1 MSRLSTRMQEEM
13 RLRGYRP
20 TTIEIYVT
28 AVRKLAEH
36 YRRSPERIEPE
47 EIRSY
52 LLHLLEERK
61 LASATLNQTICALR
75 FFYLRVLERPWQ
87 VGKIHFQKRRR
98 KLPTV
103 LSEPEVVRLL
113 AAARNLKEQALLMTL
128 YSAGLR
134 LRELTHLQ
142 PRDIESD
149 AMRIRVREAKGGQQR
164 YVGLSST
171 LLPVLRRYFRF
182 YRPGPWLFFGESR
195 EEPIADRGV
204 QRLVTLAAQR
214 AGISKRVSPHT
225 LRHSFATH
233 LLEHGTDL
241 RFIQEALG
249 HRHLTTTAIYTH
261 VSPQALAQVVSPLD
275 RLLLA
280 PPDLPV

>member
-1 MSRLSTRMQEEM
+1 MGKLRIRMQEEM
-13 RLRGYRP
+13 KLRGYRP
-20 TTIEIYVT
+20 KTIEIYVT

-52 LLHLLEERK
+52 LLYLLEEKK
-61 LASATLNQTICALR
+61 LASASLNQNICALR
-75 FFYLRVLERPWQ
+75 FFYIRILGRPWK
-87 VGKIHFQKRRR
+87 VDKVHFQKRRR

-103 LSEPEVVRLL
+103 LTESEVVRLL
-113 AAARNLKEQALLMTL
+113 AAAKNLKQRAILMTL

-142 PRDIESD
+142 PCDIESD
-149 AMRIRVREAKGGQQR
+149 GMRIRICDGKGGKQR

-182 YRPGPWLFFGESR
+182 YRPSRWLFFAENR
-195 EEPIADRGV
+195 EQPIHDRTV
-204 QRLVTLAAQR
+204 QKLVAVAARQ
-214 AGISKRVSPHT
+214 AGISKAVSPHT

-241 RFIQEALG
+241 RFIQEAMG
-249 HRHLTTTAIYTH
+249 HQHLTTTAIYTH
-261 VSPQALAQVVSPLD
+261 VSPQALSQIVSPLD
-275 RLLLA
+275 RLVLTPA
-280 PPDLPV
+280 DSPD

>member
-1 MSRLSTRMQEEM
+1 MQEEM
-13 RLRGYRP
+13 KLRGYRP
-20 TTIEIYVT
+20 KTIQIYLA
-28 AVRKLAEH
+28 AVSKLARH
-36 YRRSPERIEPE
+36 YRRSPEQIQSE

-61 LASATLNQTICALR
+61 LASSTLNQTICALR
-75 FFYLRVLERPWQ
+75 FFYIRILERPWT
-87 VGKIHFQKRRR
+87 VGKVHFLKRRR

-103 LSEPEVVRLL
+103 LTEPEVARLL
-113 AAARNLKEQALLMTL
+113 AAARNLKEQAMLMAL

-149 AMRIRVREAKGGQQR
+149 GMRIRVCEAKGGKQR
-164 YVGLSST
+164 YVALSST
-171 LLPVLRRYFRF
+171 LLIVLRRYFRL
-182 YRPGPWLFFGESR
+182 YRPTQWLFFGESR
-195 EEPIADRGV
+195 DQPIHDRTV
-204 QRLVTLAAQR
+204 QKIVAVAARQ
-214 AGISKRVSPHT
+214 AGISKAVSPHT

-249 HRHLTTTAIYTH
+249 HQHLTTTAIYTH
-261 VSPQALAQVVSPLD
+261 VSPRALSQVVSPLD
-275 RLLLA
+275 RLVLE
-280 PPDLPV
+280 PPDLPG

>member
-1 MSRLSTRMQEEM
+1 MSKLSTRMQEEM
-13 RLRGYRP
+13 KLRGYRP

-28 AVRKLAEH
+28 AVRKLAGH

-61 LASATLNQTICALR
+61 LASASLNQTICALR
-75 FFYLRVLERPWQ
+75 FFYLQILERPWQ
-87 VGKIHFQKRRR
+87 VDKIHFQKRRR

-103 LSEPEVVRLL
+103 LTEPEVVRLL

-142 PRDIESD
+142 PPDIESG

-164 YVGLSST
+164 YVGLSTT

-204 QRLVTLAAQR
+204 QRLVTLAARR

-261 VSPQALAQVVSPLD
+261 VSPQALTQVVSPLD

-280 PPDLPV
+280 PPELPD